1 MSAQGREP
9 GHNPFKSFKLSIF
22 SDKLS
27 DIIATSFKAFL
38 IIIFILTSVVLVFHS
53 FFGSQTRWWPR
64 YPDTLLNTTTTRPVC
79 VDPSRTENPTNLS
92 HIVFGI
98 GGSTETWSH
107 RQKYSR
113 LWWRVNSTRGFV
125 WLDEQPDPNSTWPE
139 NSPPYKVSS
148 DWTKFRFSSSQSAV
162 RIARIV
168 SESFRVGLPDVRWFV
183 MGDDDT
189 VFFVDNL
196 VTVLQKYD
204 HEKMYYIGGN
214 SESVEQNVLHSYGM
228 AFGGGGF
235 AISYPLAAELAKAM
249 DGCLDRYY
257 NFYGSDQ
264 RIWACVSEFGVS
276 LTNEPGFHQMDV
288 RGSAYGLLATHPAA
302 PLVTLHHLDHLE
314 PLFPN
319 HTQDES
325 LNTLI
330 QAYQLDP
337 ARTLQQSVC
346 YYKNWGGIWS
356 ISISWGYTI
365 QIYNSFLLPPDLQT
379 PIQTFK
385 TWRSWANGPFTFN
398 TRPISPDP
406 CEQPII
412 YFLDWAH
419 EASKRESLTSYKK
432 FGAESPKEC
441 KGKVDYR
448 RTVEKILVSA
458 PKMDSQEFAKAPR
471 RQCCEIENFQYG
483 KMKVNVKSCGL

>member
-1 MSAQGREP
+1 MVH
-9 GHNPFKSFKLSIF
+9 GHDTPNDSLKHNNFIKNPKIE
-22 SDKLS
+22 
-27 DIIATSFKAFL
+27 
-38 IIIFILTSVVLVFHS
+38 FIL
-53 FFGSQTRWWPR
+53 
-64 YPDTLLNTTTTRPVC
+64 
-79 VDPSRTENPTNLS
+79 
-92 HIVFGI
+92 I
-98 GGSTETWSH
+98 
-107 RQKYSR
+107 
-113 LWWRVNSTRGFV
+113 
-125 WLDEQPDPNSTWPE
+125 
-139 NSPPYKVSS
+139 
-148 DWTKFRFSSSQSAV
+148 
-162 RIARIV
+162 
-168 SESFRVGLPDVRWFV
+168 
-183 MGDDDT
+183 
-189 VFFVDNL
+189 
-196 VTVLQKYD
+196 
-204 HEKMYYIGGN
+204 
-214 SESVEQNVLHSYGM
+214 NVLRL
-228 AFGGGGF
+228 
-235 AISYPLAAELAKAM
+235 IS
-249 DGCLDRYY
+249 
-257 NFYGSDQ
+257 NFTYH
-264 RIWACVSEFGVS
+264 
-276 LTNEPGFHQMDV
+276 LQMDV
-288 RGSAYGLLATHPAA
+288 RGNAYGLLATHPAA

-314 PLFPN
+314 PLLPN

-379 PIQTFK
+379 PFQTFK

-458 PKMDSQEFAKAPR
+458 PKMDSQEFAKVPFLFCISR
-471 RQCCEIENFQYG
+471 THWYIYSVCFCSSQYYEIG
-483 KMKVNVKSCGL
+483 